1 MQLPS
6 NPLWGPWSI
15 PTGPTAPF
23 GPSDGLPIGHYAC
36 PFPVSR
42 HRPFHG
48 SIGSFP
54 LSFAGFLCI
63 FRILRGFFPFF
74 TIFFV
79 LIFFFFSHF
88 PLLGV
93 ADRGPLD
100 TLGRMSVLYLLGW
113 YLQMMSLSSYL
124 VHLQNLDCL

>member
-23 GPSDGLPIGHYAC
+23 GPSDGLPIGLYTY
-36 PFPVSR
+36 PLPVSR

-48 SIGSFP
+48 SIGPFP

-63 FRILRGFFPFF
+63 LRIFRGLFSFS
-74 TIFFV
+74 TIFFFIFNF
-79 LIFFFFSHF
+79 LIFNF
-88 PLLGV
+88 PFLEG
-93 ADRGPLD
+93 ADRGQLD
-100 TLGRMSVLYLLGW
+100 TLGRMSVMYLLGW
-113 YLQMMSLSSYL
+113 YLQMMSL
-124 VHLQNLDCL
+124 